1 MALYTHSGTTVANT
15 VLPVTFTNWQ
25 NSVEI
30 VNTGTVDLWARVDG
44 VAPVIGA
51 DDNIYVPARSFVT
64 VTNLST
70 NPAEPALGIQ
80 PGITVQLI
88 SSAATTFTV
97 SVGV

>member
-15 VLPVTFTNWQ
+15 VLSYTFANWQ

-30 VNTGTVDLWARVDG
+30 VNTGSVDLWARVDG

-64 VTNLST
+64 VTNIAT
-70 NPAEPALGIQ
+70 NPAEPALGLN
-80 PGITVQLI
+80 PALNVQMI
-88 SSAATTFTV
+88 SSAPTTFTV
-97 SVGV
+97 SAGV